1 MEGRMVDRFG
11 PVTLLVWALF
21 SIPSLAFATPV
32 IEDDPTSGGS
42 TVWVGVA
49 YSSLI
54 PDYATDQ
61 QTGQNEA
68 DLVGD
73 DNHPN
78 FYTAF
83 DDAGTASLTDGE
95 LGFRIRVAEEENPAG
110 FSHVALVGIEANGDD
125 AIDMFAILDQSGQ
138 DQIAIFRPG
147 TGANTSPRTTT
158 VSATGTSYSLI
169 LSGANQNYAWQAVT
183 DVSDPSV
190 VDWDLDNLVNA
201 EASRDYFVS
210 FSIDFAD
217 LIAEFDAVGITG
229 IDENSLLR
237 YVVGTST
244 QPNSFNQDLGGPDGC
259 TNCTTTWSAL
269 GGFSNPISATGAA
282 LPIPEPSS
290 GLLLGL
296 GLAALAARRR
306 SRR

>member
-1 MEGRMVDRFG
+1 MIDRFG
-11 PVTLLVWALF
+11 FVTLLVWALLW
-21 SIPSLAFATPV
+21 IPSPALATPV

-83 DDAGTASLTDGE
+83 DDKGPASLTDGE
-95 LGFRIRVAEEENPAG
+95 LGFRIRLAEEENPAG
-110 FSHVALVGIEANGDD
+110 FTHVAIVGIEATGDD
-125 AIDMFAILDQSGQ
+125 AIDMFALLDQSGQ

-158 VSATGTSYSLI
+158 VSATGTTYTLVT
-169 LSGANQNYAWQAVT
+169 SGVNQNYAWQPVT
-183 DVSDPSV
+183 DISDPGV
-190 VDWDLDNLVNA
+190 LDWDLDNAVDA
-201 EASRDYFVS
+201 ESSRDYFVT

-217 LIAEFDAVGITG
+217 LVAELASAGITN
-229 IDENSLLR
+229 IDQNSPLR

-259 TNCTTTWSAL
+259 TNCAATWSAL
-269 GGFSNPISATGAA
+269 GGFSDPISATGAA
-282 LPIPEPSS
+282 TPIPEPSS

-296 GLAALAARRR
+296 GLVALAARRR
-306 SRR
+306 SRP